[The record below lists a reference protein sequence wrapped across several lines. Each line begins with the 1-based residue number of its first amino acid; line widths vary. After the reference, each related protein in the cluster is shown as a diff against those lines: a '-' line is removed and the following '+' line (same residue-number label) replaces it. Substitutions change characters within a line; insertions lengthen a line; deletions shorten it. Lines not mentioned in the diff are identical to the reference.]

1 MQNLVSRIA
10 GVNNEELANRGI
22 GMAGAMAYSIKTIAY
37 QFKGNDTQNNSN
49 NTSFLGRMV
58 SNDVNTDNSQI
69 TPISTTKMET
79 NKMQTT
85 PMNTS
90 KINESK
96 KNDGKDNIIQNDKG
110 STNHNIMN
118 AGKKVFNTGKE
129 FMNMGMYM
137 AEGRNFRTNTQE
149 QNQRRIYN
157 RPNINNTRKEDTKE
171 EESKT
176 ITVEVDDADE

>member
-1 MQNLVSRIA
+1 
-10 GVNNEELANRGI
+10 
-22 GMAGAMAYSIKTIAY
+22 
-37 QFKGNDTQNNSN
+37 
-49 NTSFLGRMV
+49 
-58 SNDVNTDNSQI
+58 
-69 TPISTTKMET
+69 MET

-96 KNDGKDNIIQNDKG
+96 INDGKDNIKQNDKG

-137 AEGRNFRTNTQE
+137 AEGRNFKTNRQ
-149 QNQRRIYN
+149 YN
-157 RPNINNTRKEDTKE
+157 RHNINNSRKEDFKNKDNEDSTVVDIQE
-171 EESKT
+171 QDKT
-176 ITVEVDDADE
+176 

>member
-1 MQNLVSRIA
+1 
-10 GVNNEELANRGI
+10 
-22 GMAGAMAYSIKTIAY
+22 MAGAMAYSIKTIAY

-118 AGKKVFNTGKE
+118 AGKKAFNTGKE

-137 AEGRNFRTNTQE
+137 AEGRNFKTNRQ
-149 QNQRRIYN
+149 YN
-157 RPNINNTRKEDTKE
+157 RHNINNSRKEDFKNKDNEDSTVVDIQE
-171 EESKT
+171 QDKT
-176 ITVEVDDADE
+176 

>member
-1 MQNLVSRIA
+1 
-10 GVNNEELANRGI
+10 
-22 GMAGAMAYSIKTIAY
+22 
-37 QFKGNDTQNNSN
+37 
-49 NTSFLGRMV
+49 MV

-118 AGKKVFNTGKE
+118 AGKKAFNTGKE
-129 FMNMGMYM
+129 FMKI
-137 AEGRNFRTNTQE
+137 FRE
-149 QNQRRIYN
+149 LKGL
-157 RPNINNTRKEDTKE
+157 PDPDEEKKE
-171 EESKT
+171 EENQKEENGND
-176 ITVEVDDADE
+176 V